1 MDYQK
6 PAFSARAI
14 RTPKMQENR
23 NGRVYD
29 SVWRYFCTYGAAFSG
44 NPKYKL
50 VSPVGRL
57 ISLNQVS
64 LLNPHQGSYKVG
76 PTGFIY
82 ERIEPKDLYGQAKKL
97 KPVINL
103 LARVPIKCIIID
115 LKSRSYQPNISLF
128 ELEGMEG
135 FGNGIIEEYRTA
147 YHPNPTPLNNYI
159 YYYTKSKSIPLSYYY
174 TNKANNLR

>member
-14 RTPKMQENR
+14 NTLKMQENR

-29 SVWRYFCTYGAAFSG
+29 SVWRYFYAYGAAFSG

-57 ISLNQVS
+57 ISLNKIS

-82 ERIEPKDLYGQAKKL
+82 ERIEPNDLYGQAKKL
-97 KPVINL
+97 KSVNL
-103 LARVPIKCIIID
+103 LARVPIKCITD
-115 LKSRSYQPNISLF
+115 LKSRSYQPSISLS

-147 YHPNPTPLNNYI
+147 YHPIPTPLNSYT

>member
-14 RTPKMQENR
+14 NTPLMQENR

-29 SVWRYFCTYGAAFSG
+29 FHSMWRSLCTSYGTSFSG
-44 NPKYKL
+44 NYEYKL

-57 ISLNQVS
+57 KTLNQVS
-64 LLNPHQGSYKVG
+64 LLNPHQGSYMIG
-76 PTGFIY
+76 PTGLIY
-82 ERIEPKDLYGQAKKL
+82 ERNKPKDLYGQAIKL
-97 KPVINL
+97 KPAINL
-103 LARVPIKCIIID
+103 LGRVPIKYTG
-115 LKSRSYQPNISLF
+115 LKGRSYQVSLS
-128 ELEGMEG
+128 ELDGMEG

-147 YHPNPTPLNNYI
+147 YHPNPEPLNGCS